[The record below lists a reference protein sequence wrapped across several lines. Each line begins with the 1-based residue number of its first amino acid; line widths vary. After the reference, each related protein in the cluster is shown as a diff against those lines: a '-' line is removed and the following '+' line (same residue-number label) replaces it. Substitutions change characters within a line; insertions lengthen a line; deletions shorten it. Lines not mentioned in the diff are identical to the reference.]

1 MHLALVQVT
10 RHLGSIASASTP
22 AANTGATA
30 VIKPGAPD
38 SRCSRQKDKYLIYT
52 SNRSRIVDDV
62 LLERGI

>member
-10 RHLGSIASASTP
+10 RHLGSTASASTP

-38 SRCSRQKDKYLIYT
+38 RKT
-52 SNRSRIVDDV
+52 STSFARAI
-62 LLERGI
+62 GIGSWTMHYWNVEFDYVP